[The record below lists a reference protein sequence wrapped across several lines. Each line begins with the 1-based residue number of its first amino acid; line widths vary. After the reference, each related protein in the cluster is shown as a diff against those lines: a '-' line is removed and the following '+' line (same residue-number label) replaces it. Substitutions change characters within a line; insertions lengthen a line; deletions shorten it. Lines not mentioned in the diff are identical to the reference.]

1 MDTEADEA
9 APSRWRRSST
19 SSPDAMTLTEHLTE
33 LRRRLLVGVIGFLI
47 AAVVAFLAYN
57 QILAF
62 LKGPYCHANHGHC
75 ALYVTSPLDG
85 LSLRIKIAA
94 FGGLV
99 LASPI
104 LLFELWRF
112 ITPGLKKNEKRYAIP
127 FVVSSVVLFLC
138 GVGVAY
144 VSFSHALVFLG
155 SIGGPGLQEIYNPN
169 QYLSLI
175 IWMMIIFGLTFEF
188 PVLLVSLELAR
199 VVTPAQLLG
208 WWRWAIISI
217 TVASAVFTPS
227 GDPLSMLALAVP
239 LVAFY
244 FMAIGIGKL
253 ARR

>member
-33 LRRRLLVGVIGFLI
+33 LRRRLLVGVVGFLI

-138 GVGVAY
+138 GVAVAY

>member
-1 MDTEADEA
+1 MTETTTEESA
-9 APSRWRRSST
+9 SRWRRST
-19 SSPDAMTLTEHLTE
+19 KTSPDAMTLAEHLSE
-33 LRRRLLVGVIGFLI
+33 LRRRLLVAIIAFLI

-75 ALYVTSPLDG
+75 QLYVTSPLDG

-112 ITPGLKKNEKRYAIP
+112 ITPGLKKREKRYAIP
-127 FVVSSVVLFLC
+127 FVIASVVLFLC
-138 GVGVAY
+138 GIAVAY

-199 VVTPAQLLG
+199 IVTPSQLLG
-208 WWRWAIISI
+208 WWRWAVISI
-217 TVASAVFTPS
+217 TLAAAVFTPS

-239 LVAFY
+239 LVACY
-244 FMAIGIGKL
+244 FLAIGVGKL
-253 ARR
+253 AGR

>member
-9 APSRWRRSST
+9 SPSRWRRSST

-112 ITPGLKKNEKRYAIP
+112 ITPGLKRNEKRYAIP

-138 GVGVAY
+138 GVAVAY

>member
-1 MDTEADEA
+1 M
-9 APSRWRRSST
+9 
-19 SSPDAMTLTEHLTE
+19 
-33 LRRRLLVGVIGFLI
+33 
-47 AAVVAFLAYN
+47 
-57 QILAF
+57 
-62 LKGPYCHANHGHC
+62 
-75 ALYVTSPLDG
+75 
-85 LSLRIKIAA
+85 
-94 FGGLV
+94 V

-112 ITPGLKKNEKRYAIP
+112 ITPGLKRNEKRYAIP

>member
-1 MDTEADEA
+1 MTETTTEESA
-9 APSRWRRSST
+9 SRWRRST
-19 SSPDAMTLTEHLTE
+19 KTSPDAMTLAEHLSE
-33 LRRRLLVGVIGFLI
+33 LRRRLLVAIIAFLI

-62 LKGPYCHANHGHC
+62 LKG
-75 ALYVTSPLDG
+75 PLDG

-112 ITPGLKKNEKRYAIP
+112 ITPGLKKREKRYAIP
-127 FVVSSVVLFLC
+127 FVIASVVLFLC
-138 GVGVAY
+138 GIAVAY

-199 VVTPAQLLG
+199 IVTPSQLLG
-208 WWRWAIISI
+208 WWRWAVISI
-217 TVASAVFTPS
+217 TLAAAVFTPS

-244 FMAIGIGKL
+244 FLAIGVGKL
-253 ARR
+253 AGR

>member
-1 MDTEADEA
+1 MDAEADEA

-138 GVGVAY
+138 GVAVAY

>member
-33 LRRRLLVGVIGFLI
+33 LRRRLLVGVVGFLI

-112 ITPGLKKNEKRYAIP
+112 ITPGLKRNEKRYAIP

-138 GVGVAY
+138 GVAVAY

-199 VVTPAQLLG
+199 VVTPVQLLG